1 MINLLL
7 KILIEILFNY
17 FKLIIIQIQFLLF
30 VKIII
35 LIGIFYNLL
44 NSVHDFNLEVYDDI
58 ELNNKDGKILKCEIF
73 ENDNNSN
80 LIIYI
85 QNKDKMIEI
94 LYYKFIMVDKEIVL
108 RFSNNFIIP
117 NSKNCIFLKIYY
129 SITIIYSFLFR
140 KIIIKYII

>member
-44 NSVHDFNLEVYDDI
+44 NSVHDSNLEVYDDI

-117 NSKNCIFLKIYY
+117 NSKNCIF
-129 SITIIYSFLFR
+129 
-140 KIIIKYII
+140 